1 MLRAAPDAE
10 AREKPSARAWAII
23 EIRGTTYMTAVHGE
37 IAWGATVDELRA
49 RDQKVEWAV
58 ELRSESL
65 RSYAVDTA
73 LARFAEDASRL
84 GAVESCSLTLG
95 HFAMRVT
102 IRARAA
108 EEAADAATD
117 LFTRI
122 LETAVW
128 PRALPT
134 PFVPCEVAVRP
145 ADPR

>member
-1 MLRAAPDAE
+1 M
-10 AREKPSARAWAII
+10 SA
-23 EIRGTTYMTAVHGE
+23 VDGE

-49 RDQKVEWAV
+49 REKLEWAV
-58 ELRSESL
+58 EIRSESL
-65 RSYAVDTA
+65 RSYAVDTT

-84 GAVESCSLTLG
+84 GAIESCSLTLG

-102 IRARAA
+102 IRAHAA

-128 PRALPT
+128 PRALPA

-145 ADPR
+145 ADATPPAP